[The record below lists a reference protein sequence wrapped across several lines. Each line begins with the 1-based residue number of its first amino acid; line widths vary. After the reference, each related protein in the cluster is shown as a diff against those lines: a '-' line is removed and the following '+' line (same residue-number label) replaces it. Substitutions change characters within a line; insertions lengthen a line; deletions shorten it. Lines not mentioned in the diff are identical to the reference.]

1 MSRTTERSRSFSVRP
16 SRRDEDAAV
25 GQGAHPLRQSLT
37 RIAVPTALAA
47 LGAGTYVTAVTPR
60 YTGQA
65 TIIVEGRDGGFS
77 RPATNRVQAAL
88 THDLAREAALRLKLI
103 GNPEFD
109 PAVAGIGPFQ
119 QATILLGIGEN
130 PLDQPAEDR
139 VVESYLDHLL
149 VSPTGNARVATLEFR
164 AEDAQLA
171 ADGANLAAQLAVSA
185 IVASDGQGEPGA
197 ASAQDIARLRRQVA
211 EAQAKVEAYRA
222 RNGVAASA
230 GQALSTP
237 QLADLS
243 NQLSMARLQRA
254 DLASR
259 ITAIKDLLKDGRAF
273 ETADIA
279 NTDSLRRMIDNRI
292 AVKAQL
298 AFESRTLLP
307 AHPRIKGLKAQLED
321 LDGQINTS
329 AERALRT
336 MENDVMGA
344 DARIASLQAAV
355 DGQRRMGNKDAL
367 VGGELAGLE
376 REAAIQ
382 RDLLDAALGRLT
394 AAPAQVAPSAR
405 IVAQAVRPGTPSF
418 PAKLPI
424 VGFTTLGAFLL
435 SLGGVLAGFLRT
447 APRRKVAPVIARDMP
462 TEERAPAAPRIDNPF
477 TLPEAVAPDQW
488 PGSESIRMETEIGLS
503 TAEGAALSGAFDLEP
518 LLGRLSRRA
527 DPGAGQTGRKIVV
540 VDGGM
545 SASGDLHAALA
556 SALLRSGSVV
566 MVDLGGATGDDH
578 RTGFT
583 DVIAGSADFASVIQ
597 ADGPGGAHHVAA
609 GLTETETMFDEPRA
623 LAFTLEAM
631 AEAYAW
637 VVCRLHQGPDTADLL
652 ALVSAAS
659 DSVVIAS
666 DADAGDPKLSDL
678 YAIAMDAGAGQVLIA
693 QDRPAEATDGHAADI
708 HLAA

>member
-1 MSRTTERSRSFSVRP
+1 MSRTTERSRSTSVRP

-25 GQGAHPLRQSLT
+25 GHGPQPLRRSLT

-65 TIIVEGRDGGFS
+65 TIIVEGREGGLS

-88 THDLAREAALRLKLI
+88 SHDLAREAALRLKLV

-109 PAVAGIGPFQ
+109 PAAAGIGPFQ
-119 QATILLGIGEN
+119 QAMILLGIGQN

-149 VSPTGNARVATLEFR
+149 VSPAGNTRVATLEFS

-171 ADGANLAAQLAVSA
+171 ADGANLAAQLTVSA
-185 IVASDGQGEPGA
+185 IVASEGQAAPGG
-197 ASAQDIARLRRQVA
+197 ASAQDIASLRRQVA

-222 RNGVAASA
+222 RNGLAASAGAA

-254 DLASR
+254 DLAGR

-321 LDGQINTS
+321 LDGQIKTS

-382 RDLLDAALGRLT
+382 RDL
-394 AAPAQVAPSAR
+394 
-405 IVAQAVRPGTPSF
+405 
-418 PAKLPI
+418 
-424 VGFTTLGAFLL
+424 
-435 SLGGVLAGFLRT
+435 
-447 APRRKVAPVIARDMP
+447 
-462 TEERAPAAPRIDNPF
+462 
-477 TLPEAVAPDQW
+477 
-488 PGSESIRMETEIGLS
+488 
-503 TAEGAALSGAFDLEP
+503 
-518 LLGRLSRRA
+518 
-527 DPGAGQTGRKIVV
+527 
-540 VDGGM
+540 
-545 SASGDLHAALA
+545 
-556 SALLRSGSVV
+556 
-566 MVDLGGATGDDH
+566 
-578 RTGFT
+578 
-583 DVIAGSADFASVIQ
+583 
-597 ADGPGGAHHVAA
+597 
-609 GLTETETMFDEPRA
+609 
-623 LAFTLEAM
+623 
-631 AEAYAW
+631 
-637 VVCRLHQGPDTADLL
+637 
-652 ALVSAAS
+652 
-659 DSVVIAS
+659 
-666 DADAGDPKLSDL
+666 
-678 YAIAMDAGAGQVLIA
+678 
-693 QDRPAEATDGHAADI
+693 
-708 HLAA
+708 